1 MSSSPSAG
9 ERKSKTSQLGHGL
22 AKALKIDLQTP
33 GSSQP
38 KDRNGPLD
46 IEDTYV
52 EEDPTVEEWMR
63 EHCLTAKGAWNF
75 FLGLFPFINW
85 IGRYNKVWFAG
96 DLIAGVTVATVVVPQ
111 SMAYA
116 GLALLPPEYGLYS
129 SFVGVLFYW
138 FFATSKDITI
148 GPVAVMSTIVGNIV
162 VKAQAENPNIKAE
175 DIGGA
180 LALVSG
186 CIVFVI
192 GLLRLGFIVD
202 YIPLP
207 AIAAF
212 MTGSALNIAV
222 GQVPGM
228 MGIKGFSTRDSTY
241 KVLINTLKHLGQT
254 KLDAAMGL
262 SALVLL
268 YLIRWACTSWGLRR
282 YPKWSKSLFFASTLR
297 TAFVMLFYTLISW
310 LVNMNRKNDPAFRIL
325 GKIPRG
331 FQHMG
336 APKVSP
342 EIIGTFASELPATVI
357 VLLIEHIAISKS
369 FGRLNNYTINPSQE
383 LIAIGFTNIFGPFFG
398 AYPATGSFSRT
409 AIKSKAGV
417 RTPFAGV
424 ITAAIV
430 LLAIYA
436 LTAVFSFIP
445 QAALSAVI
453 IHAVGDLIT
462 PPSTVYKFWM
472 INPVEVII
480 FFAGVIVTVFKDI
493 ETGIYVTV
501 AATGAMLLFRISK
514 AKGQFLGTVKIHSI
528 VGRPSQSNLPSP
540 QLRPLTLPTPII
552 PCTPSLNG
560 NTESFPSGA
569 ATPDSV
575 NKIASPT
582 LVEIETAPGQIS
594 LVGSS
599 REVSVSKPSPPG
611 APGCDDNFPRNVFL
625 PIDYRDGTNPTIS
638 IVSPYPGIFIY
649 RFSEG
654 LVYSNAGHYTDYLV
668 SRLQEWTQPGEI
680 MRQLNE
686 AKGAGNRPWND
697 PGPRKGKKRASPD
710 SAGERG
716 ELGDRRPTLK
726 AIIFDF
732 SSVNNV
738 DITSVQNLI
747 DVRNQLDRYAGPE
760 KVEWHF
766 AAVRSRWTKRALAS
780 AGFGVAGKDGSGE
793 RRWQPVFSVAEIGDA
808 AVQNEKKR
816 GLGEGERDEE
826 RGVWE
831 SDGQA
836 IVGELVA
843 RKSGS
848 SEEGAGLV
856 RRVKVVPVSS
866 VQRPFFHPD
875 IEGALRSAIYNVEHR

>member
-1 MSSSPSAG
+1 
-9 ERKSKTSQLGHGL
+9 
-22 AKALKIDLQTP
+22 
-33 GSSQP
+33 
-38 KDRNGPLD
+38 
-46 IEDTYV
+46 
-52 EEDPTVEEWMR
+52 
-63 EHCLTAKGAWNF
+63 
-75 FLGLFPFINW
+75 
-85 IGRYNKVWFAG
+85 
-96 DLIAGVTVATVVVPQ
+96 
-111 SMAYA
+111 MAYA

-148 GPVAVMSTIVGNIV
+148 GPVAVMSTLVGNIV

-175 DIGGA
+175 DIGAA
-180 LALVSG
+180 LALISG
-186 CIVFVI
+186 CIVFFI
-192 GLLRLGFIVD
+192 GLVRLGFIVD

-228 MGIKGFSTRDSTY
+228 MGIRGFSTRESTY
-241 KVLINTLKHLGQT
+241 KVFINTLKHLDQT
-254 KLDAAMGL
+254 RLDAAMGL

-268 YLIRWACTSWGLRR
+268 YFIRWACTSWALKR
-282 YPKWSKSLFFASTLR
+282 YPKRSKSLFFVSTLR
-297 TAFVMLFYTLISW
+297 TAFVMLFYTMISW
-310 LVNMNRKNDPAFRIL
+310 LVNMNRRHDPMFKIL
-325 GKIPRG
+325 GRIPRG
-331 FQHMG
+331 FQHIG
-336 APKVSP
+336 LPKVNS

-383 LIAIGFTNIFGPFFG
+383 LIAIGFTNILGPFFG

-424 ITAAIV
+424 ITAALV

-436 LTAVFSFIP
+436 LTAVFFYIP

-480 FFAGVIVTVFKDI
+480 FLAGIIVTVFKDI

-514 AKGQFLGTVKIHSI
+514 ARGQFLGTVQVRSI
-528 VGRPSQSNLPSP
+528 AGRPSQSNLGSP
-540 QLRPLTLPTPII
+540 QLKPLHIPRPYS
-552 PCTPSLNG
+552 PSQSG
-560 NTESFPSGA
+560 NTEFFLSRAS
-569 ATPDSV
+569 TPDGTSR
-575 NKIASPT
+575 IAS
-582 LVEIETAPGQIS
+582 LERGNSLGQIS
-594 LVGSS
+594 LAESTWAAS
-599 REVSVSKPSPPG
+599 ISKIPPPG
-611 APGCDDNFPRNVFL
+611 PDDNLPRNVFL

-654 LVYSNAGHYTDYLV
+654 LVYSNAGHCTDYLV

-697 PGPRKGKKRASPD
+697 PGPRKNKQRASSA
-710 SAGERG
+710 SAGERQFD
-716 ELGDRRPTLK
+716 DRRPTLK
-726 AIIFDF
+726 AIILDF

-766 AAVRSRWTKRALAS
+766 AVVRSRWTKRALAS
-780 AGFGVAGKDGSGE
+780 AGFGVASDDVNSSGGGGQG
-793 RRWQPVFSVAEIGDA
+793 RWQPVFSVAEIGDA
-808 AVQNEKKR
+808 AVQSEVGKEWK
-816 GLGEGERDEE
+816 DEE
-826 RGVWE
+826 W
-831 SDGQA
+831 DGSQQDA
-836 IVGELVA
+836 E
-843 RKSGS
+843 S
-848 SEEGAGLV
+848 SEELV
-856 RRVKVVPVSS
+856 RRFKVVPVSS

>member
-1 MSSSPSAG
+1 MSSSPTTPA
-9 ERKSKTSQLGHGL
+9 ERRKSKTSKLGYGI
-22 AKALKIDLQTP
+22 AKALQIDLQASRSP
-33 GSSQP
+33 HP
-38 KDRNGPLD
+38 KDGNRTLD
-46 IEDTYV
+46 IRDTYV

-63 EHCLTAKGAWNF
+63 EHKPTAKGTWNF
-75 FLGLFPFINW
+75 VLGLFPFINW
-85 IGRYNKVWFAG
+85 MGRYNRIWFVG
-96 DLIAGVTVATVVVPQ
+96 DVIAGVTVGTVVVPQ

-116 GLALLPPEYGLYS
+116 GLALLPPEFGLYS

-148 GPVAVMSTIVGNIV
+148 GPVAVMSTLVGNIV

-186 CIVFVI
+186 CIVFGI

-222 GQVPGM
+222 GQIPGM
-228 MGIKGFSTRDSTY
+228 MGIKGFSTRESTY
-241 KVLINTLKHLGQT
+241 KVLINTLRHLGRT

-268 YLIRWACTSWGLRR
+268 YFVRWACTSWGLRR

-297 TAFVMLFYTLISW
+297 TAFVMLFYTMISW
-310 LVNMNRKNDPAFRIL
+310 SVNMNRRDDPAFKIL

-331 FQHMG
+331 FKHMG
-336 APKVSP
+336 VPKVSP

-430 LLAIYA
+430 FLAIYA
-436 LTAVFSFIP
+436 LTAVFFYIP

-480 FFAGVIVTVFKDI
+480 FLAGVIVTVFKDI

-528 VGRPSQSNLPSP
+528 VGRPSQSELPSP
-540 QLRPLTLPTPII
+540 QLRPLTMPVPNIPYLPSI
-552 PCTPSLNG
+552 SG
-560 NTESFPSGA
+560 NTDSFPSGA
-569 ATPDSV
+569 ATPDIV
-575 NKIASPT
+575 NKAALT
-582 LVEIETAPGQIS
+582 FVEQETVPGQVSLKESSGTAP
-594 LVGSS
+594 
-599 REVSVSKPSPPG
+599 VSKPSPPS
-611 APGCDDNFPRNVFL
+611 CNDNLPRNVFL

-638 IVSPYPGIFIY
+638 IVSPYPGVFIY

-654 LVYSNAGHYTDYLV
+654 LVYSNAAHYTDHLV

-680 MRQLNE
+680 MQQLNK
-686 AKGAGNRPWND
+686 AQGAGNRPWND
-697 PGPRKGKKRASPD
+697 PGPRKGKQRASLD
-710 SAGERG
+710 SVEGQGEH
-716 ELGDRRPTLK
+716 DDSRPTLK

-732 SSVNNV
+732 SGVNNV

-747 DVRNQLDRYAGPE
+747 DVRNQLDRYADPE

-780 AGFGVAGKDGSGE
+780 AGFGVAREDDNGG

-808 AVQNEKKR
+808 AVENEKKW
-816 GLGEGERDEE
+816 GLSGVERDEE
-826 RGVWE
+826 RGERE
-831 SDGQA
+831 SDGKGGFG
-836 IVGELVA
+836 VVEVEA
-843 RKSGS
+843 RRSGS
-848 SEEGAGLV
+848 SDEGAGLV

-875 IEGALRSAIYNVEHR
+875 IEGALRSAIYNMEH

>member
-1 MSSSPSAG
+1 
-9 ERKSKTSQLGHGL
+9 
-22 AKALKIDLQTP
+22 
-33 GSSQP
+33 
-38 KDRNGPLD
+38 
-46 IEDTYV
+46 
-52 EEDPTVEEWMR
+52 
-63 EHCLTAKGAWNF
+63 
-75 FLGLFPFINW
+75 
-85 IGRYNKVWFAG
+85 
-96 DLIAGVTVATVVVPQ
+96 
-111 SMAYA
+111 MAYA
-116 GLALLPPEYGLYS
+116 SLALLPPEYGLYS

-148 GPVAVMSTIVGNIV
+148 GPVAVMSTLVGNIV
-162 VKAQAENPNIKAE
+162 AKAQAEHPHITAPE
-175 DIGGA
+175 IGSA
-180 LALVSG
+180 LALIAGS
-186 CIVFVI
+186 IVFAL

-228 MGIKGFSTRDSTY
+228 MGITGFSTRDSTY
-241 KVLINTLKHLGQT
+241 KVVINILKHLGRT

-268 YLIRWACTSWGLRR
+268 YFIRWVCTSWGVKR
-282 YPKWSKSLFFASTLR
+282 YPKQSKSLFFASTLR
-297 TAFVMLFYTLISW
+297 TAFVILLYTMISW
-310 LVNMNRKNDPAFRIL
+310 LVNMNRRNHPAFKIL

-331 FQHMG
+331 FKHMG
-336 APKVSP
+336 VPKVNS
-342 EIIGTFASELPATVI
+342 EIIGTFTSDLPAAVI

-383 LIAIGFTNIFGPFFG
+383 LIAIGFTNIIGPFFG

-424 ITAAIV
+424 ITAVIV

-436 LTAVFSFIP
+436 LTAVFFYIP

-453 IHAVGDLIT
+453 IHAVGDLVT
-462 PPSTVYKFWM
+462 PPSAVYKFWM

-480 FFAGVIVTVFKDI
+480 FFAGVLVTVFKDI

-501 AATGAMLLFRISK
+501 AATGAMFLFRISK

-528 VGRPSQSNLPSP
+528 VGRPLQSILPSP
-540 QLRPLTLPTPII
+540 QLR
-552 PCTPSLNG
+552 SLNMPMPMPYTPTLSG
-560 NTESFPSGA
+560 SRATTPDTANKVASPTIAEKEVLPGEISLVEDFRVASISRTPPSGA
-569 ATPDSV
+569 S
-575 NKIASPT
+575 
-582 LVEIETAPGQIS
+582 
-594 LVGSS
+594 GS
-599 REVSVSKPSPPG
+599 
-611 APGCDDNFPRNVFL
+611 DDNLPRNVFL

-654 LVYSNAGHYTDYLV
+654 LVYSNAAHYTDYLV

-680 MRQLNE
+680 MRQLNQAE
-686 AKGAGNRPWND
+686 EVGNRPWND
-697 PGPRKGKKRASPD
+697 PGIRKNKQRAS
-710 SAGERG
+710 SGSVE

-780 AGFGVAGKDGSGE
+780 AGFGVASEDGRGE
-793 RRWQPVFSVAEIGDA
+793 RRWQPVFSVAEIGDVP
-808 AVQNEKKR
+808 VQNERER
-816 GLGEGERDEE
+816 GDEE
-826 RGVWE
+826 RGEQE
-831 SDGQA
+831 SYGQGK
-836 IVGELVA
+836 GEG
-843 RKSGS
+843 RM
-848 SEEGAGLV
+848 SEEGV
-856 RRVKVVPVSS
+856 RLMKRVKVVPISS

-875 IEGALRSAIYNVEHR
+875 IEGALKSAIYNVEHR

>member
-1 MSSSPSAG
+1 MSSSPTTPA
-9 ERKSKTSQLGHGL
+9 ERRNSKTSKLGYGI
-22 AKALKIDLQTP
+22 AKVLQIDLQASRSP
-33 GSSQP
+33 DP
-38 KDRNGPLD
+38 KDGNRSLD
-46 IEDTYV
+46 IGDTYV

-63 EHCLTAKGAWNF
+63 EHNPTAKGAWNF
-75 FLGLFPFINW
+75 LLGLFPFINW
-85 IGRYNKVWFAG
+85 MGRYNRIWFVG
-96 DLIAGVTVATVVVPQ
+96 DVIAGVTVGTVVVPQ

-116 GLALLPPEYGLYS
+116 GLALLPPEFGLYS

-148 GPVAVMSTIVGNIV
+148 GPVAVMSTLVGNIV

-175 DIGGA
+175 DIGGS

-186 CIVFVI
+186 CIVFGI

-228 MGIKGFSTRDSTY
+228 MGIKGFSTRESTY
-241 KVLINTLKHLGQT
+241 KVLINTLKHLGRT
-254 KLDAAMGL
+254 KFDAAMGL

-268 YLIRWACTSWGLRR
+268 YFVRWACTSWGLRR

-297 TAFVMLFYTLISW
+297 TAFVMLFYTMISW
-310 LVNMNRKNDPAFRIL
+310 LVNMNRRDDPAFKIL

-331 FQHMG
+331 FKHMG
-336 APKVSP
+336 VPKVSP
-342 EIIGTFASELPATVI
+342 EIIGTFMSELPATVI

-424 ITAAIV
+424 ITAGIV

-436 LTAVFSFIP
+436 LTAVFFYIP

-472 INPVEVII
+472 INPIEVII
-480 FFAGVIVTVFKDI
+480 FLAGVIVTVFKDI

-528 VGRPSQSNLPSP
+528 VGRPSQSELPSP
-540 QLRPLTLPTPII
+540 QLRPLTMPVPNI
-552 PCTPSLNG
+552 PYPPSISG
-560 NTESFPSGA
+560 NTESFPTEA
-569 ATPDSV
+569 ATPDTV
-575 NKIASPT
+575 NKAALT
-582 LVEIETAPGQIS
+582 LVEQETVLGQVSLKESSGTAPV
-594 LVGSS
+594 L
-599 REVSVSKPSPPG
+599 KPSTPPS
-611 APGCDDNFPRNVFL
+611 CNDNLPRNVFL

-654 LVYSNAGHYTDYLV
+654 LVYSNAAHYTDHLV

-680 MRQLNE
+680 MQQLNR
-686 AKGAGNRPWND
+686 AQGAGNRPWND
-697 PGPRKGKKRASPD
+697 PGPMKGKQRASPD
-710 SAGERG
+710 SVEGRG
-716 ELGDRRPTLK
+716 EHDDSRPTLK

-732 SSVNNV
+732 SGVNNV

-747 DVRNQLDRYAGPE
+747 DVRNQLDRYASPE

-780 AGFGVAGKDGSGE
+780 AGFGVAREDDNGE

-808 AVQNEKKR
+808 AVGNGKKR
-816 GLGEGERDEE
+816 GLSGGEMDEE
-826 RGVWE
+826 RGKLE
-831 SDGQA
+831 SDGKGGFG
-836 IVGELVA
+836 VVEVEA
-843 RKSGS
+843 RRSGS

-875 IEGALRSAIYNVEHR
+875 IEGALRSAIYNMEH